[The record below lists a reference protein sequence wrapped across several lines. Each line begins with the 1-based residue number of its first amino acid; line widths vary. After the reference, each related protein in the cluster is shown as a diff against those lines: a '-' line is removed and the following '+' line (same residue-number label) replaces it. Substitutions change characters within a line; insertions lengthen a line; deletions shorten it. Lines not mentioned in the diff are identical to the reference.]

1 MADLA
6 HLNFPLGSGTG
17 FTARGGH
24 LSFTSVPKRG
34 SCPHQTLAAGMQ
46 VLRRGNRLSI
56 TRVSPDEWR
65 AVLVLLED

>member
-1 MADLA
+1 MPGYWPMKSEPDEASIEQLA
-6 HLNFPLGSGTG
+6 RAPN
-17 FTARGGH
+17 
-24 LSFTSVPKRG
+24 
-34 SCPHQTLAAGMQ
+34 QTLAGMQ